1 MARMQQLLGDRMG
14 RDVFFISISIDPEHD
29 TPAALKA
36 YGKKYN
42 AGPGWIFLTGK
53 HERHRCAQ
61 QEARTVVRSDADPGW
76 PHADAADWQ
85 RSDRANGR
93 RPTALDNPA
102 YTAKII
108 STWMNSWQTAKPS
121 KSYLEAAPITNRDN
135 GKYLYGNLCAN
146 CHTIGHGDKIGPDL
160 SVALDARER
169 DWLVRYASAPDVLRV
184 KNDPIAKALMKKF
197 GEVRMPN
204 LGLEADE
211 VKAILHY
218 VETQKAAASAAA
230 PPAATVT
237 PAPRAGEARPLPPL
251 VDHAIAIQVA
261 LAHDSIDGLR
271 ANATALRQ
279 AAQAAGAPASGIDR
293 AAATLETATTI
304 ADARRN
310 FGVLSDALIAY
321 LKTTPAPLA
330 SGVRVAYCPMVRHS
344 WLQMDGPLA
353 NPYYGSAMLGCGEFT
368 SEFD

>member
-1 MARMQQLLGDRMG
+1 
-14 RDVFFISISIDPEHD
+14 
-29 TPAALKA
+29 
-36 YGKKYN
+36 
-42 AGPGWIFLTGK
+42 
-53 HERHRCAQ
+53 
-61 QEARTVVRSDADPGW
+61 
-76 PHADAADWQ
+76 
-85 RSDRANGR
+85 
-93 RPTALDNPA
+93 
-102 YTAKII
+102 
-108 STWMNSWQTAKPS
+108 MNSWQTAKPS

-330 SGVRVAYCPMVRHS
+330 SGVRVAYCPMVRKS
-344 WLQMDGPLA
+344 WLQKDGPIQ
-353 NPYYGSAMLGCGEFT
+353 NPYYGQRDARLRRVHRLS
-368 SEFD
+368 